1 MRRTVIALGVLSV
14 LPALPALAAP
24 ASHRESRPYST
35 PGGVQG
41 VINGSTNVQ
50 GNHYGFVQIPSR
62 ASDRRVSVSV
72 TDTTGLPVAF
82 DVAQWDPAAP
92 DGQRML
98 GSFCSITPSLRLPLR
113 GHSVIVYI
121 NVGSCSGMPSV
132 PTTGTATAT
141 YR

>member
-1 MRRTVIALGVLSV
+1 MNLCGRRFLRKAIVAETGLRGRNAPHRDRTRRSLGPAGAPGFGGTREPPGESSV
-14 LPALPALAAP
+14 SL
-24 ASHRESRPYST
+24 
-35 PGGVQG
+35 
-41 VINGSTNVQ
+41 
-50 GNHYGFVQIPSR
+50 
-62 ASDRRVSVSV
+62 SV

-92 DGQRML
+92 DGQRIL